1 MGDTMKI
8 KIKFFASIREIVGKN
23 EIEIEINSNT
33 KVGDVIE
40 NLKLQFP
47 KLKKVESTTIIVLN
61 HNIANLDKEVK
72 EGDVLALFP
81 PVSGG

>member
-1 MGDTMKI
+1 MKI

-23 EIEIEINSNT
+23 EIEMEIDRNS
-33 KVGDVIE
+33 KVRDVYKK
-40 NLKLQFP
+40 LKLNYP
-47 KLKKVESTTIIVLN
+47 ELKKIESTTIVVLN
-61 HNIANLDKEVK
+61 HNIANLKSNIN